1 MKVSRPAKP
10 EPSKVI
16 VVIAEEGI
24 YKMYCPSVCM
34 LPPPPQKEEEEHT
47 GLEWNGELLSKTEF
61 LKSSWPIEKQLLCQ

>member
-24 YKMYCPSVCM
+24 YKMHCPSVCM
-34 LPPPPQKEEEEHT
+34 LPPPPHKKEKKNI
-47 GLEWNGELLSKTEF
+47 LVWNGELLSKTEF
-61 LKSSWPIEKQLLCQ
+61 LKSSRPIQ